1 MKFLVSLFTT
11 ILIVCGR
18 VNFTNLSRYSNLSEK
33 TYRRQFEKDFDFFR
47 LNLRVIET
55 ATEPEQGL
63 LGVMDSSFIR
73 KSGQKTFGLDWYYN
87 GTLSRAEQGLEVSL
101 IGVVNV
107 ETEQSYALSVEQTC
121 SHADFPELTRMDQAL
136 DQLSRVQPHLPATVQ
151 YLAVDGAYAKEK
163 FVTGVRQLKL
173 HVLSKLRRDANLRY
187 RFEGEQKPK
196 GRPRSY
202 AGKVDLNDPSAMTF
216 VETLQPNVVLYTAVV
231 WHVSLRCWIRLAYL
245 HDTRLPHRPKFVVL
259 FSTDLEQCPNQIVR
273 LYHLRFQIEFLFRD
287 SKQFTGLEDCQ
298 SRTAK
303 KLDFHFN
310 SSLSALNLAKLQ
322 AWQNRDPNQP
332 FIFSMASLKR
342 RALND
347 FLLDT
352 FISKLELLPDVIKS
366 HPNYEALRSYGVI
379 TA

>member
-1 MKFLVSLFTT
+1 MTLFTT
-11 ILIVCGR
+11 ILVVCGK
-18 VNFTNLSRYSNLSEK
+18 VNFSNLSRYSNLSEK
-33 TYRRQFEKDFDFFR
+33 TYRRQFEKDFDFLG
-47 LNLRVIET
+47 LNLSVIES
-55 ATEPEQGL
+55 ATEPEQHL
-63 LGVMDSSFIR
+63 ISVMDSSFIH
-73 KSGQKTFGLDWYYN
+73 KSGKKTFGLDWYYN
-87 GTLSRAEQGLEVSL
+87 GSASRSERGLEVSL
-101 IGVVNV
+101 IGVVNL

-121 SHADFPELTRMDQAL
+121 NQADFPEMTRIDQAL
-136 DQLSRVQPHLPATVQ
+136 DQLSRVQPHLPARVR

-163 FVTGVRQLKL
+163 FVTGVRHLKL

-187 RFEGEQKPK
+187 LFEGEQKPR
-196 GRPRSY
+196 GRPRLY
-202 AGKVDLNDPSAMTF
+202 AGKVDLSDPSPMTY
-216 VETLQPNVVLYTAVV
+216 VEDLHPNIALYTAVV
-231 WHVSLRCWIRLAYL
+231 WHISLKSWIRLAYL
-245 HDTRLPHRPKFVVL
+245 HDTRQPHHPKFVVL
-259 FSTDLEQCPNQIVR
+259 FSSDLEQCPKQIVQ

-332 FIFSMASLKR
+332 FIFSMASFKR

-347 FLLDT
+347 FLLNI
-352 FISKLELLPDVIKS
+352 FISKLALSPDVIKS

-379 TA
+379 AT

>member
-1 MKFLVSLFTT
+1 M
-11 ILIVCGR
+11 VCGK
-18 VNFTNLSRYSNLSEK
+18 VNFSNLSRYSDLSEK
-33 TYRRQFEKDFDFFR
+33 TYRRQFEKSFDFLR
-47 LNLRVIET
+47 LNLSVI
-55 ATEPEQGL
+55 ASASEPDAQL
-63 LGVMDSSFIR
+63 LAVMDGSFIR
-73 KSGQKTFGLDWYYN
+73 KSGKKTFGLDWYYN
-87 GTLSRAEQGLEVSL
+87 GSASRAEKGLEVSL
-101 IGVVNV
+101 IAVVNV

-121 SHADFPELTRMDQAL
+121 NQADFPELTRMDQAL
-136 DQLSRVQPHLPATVQ
+136 DPLKQVQPSLPAQVR

-187 RFEGEQKPK
+187 RFEGKQKPR

-202 AGKVDLNDPSAMTF
+202 ADKVDLSNPSEMTF
-216 VETLQPNVVLYTAVV
+216 VENLQPSIALYTAVV
-231 WHVSLRCWIRLAYL
+231 WHVSLKCWIRLAYL
-245 HDTRLPHRPKFVVL
+245 HDTRQLHHPKFILL
-259 FSTDLEQCPNQIVR
+259 FSSDIEQCPTQIVH

-287 SKQFTGLEDCQ
+287 SKQSLGLEDCQ

-310 SSLSALNLAKLQ
+310 ASLAALNLAKLH
-322 AWQNRDPNQP
+322 AWQNRDLNQP

-352 FISKLELLPDVIKS
+352 FISKLALSPDVIKS
-366 HPNYEALRSYGVI
+366 HPNYEALRAHGVI
-379 TA
+379 AA